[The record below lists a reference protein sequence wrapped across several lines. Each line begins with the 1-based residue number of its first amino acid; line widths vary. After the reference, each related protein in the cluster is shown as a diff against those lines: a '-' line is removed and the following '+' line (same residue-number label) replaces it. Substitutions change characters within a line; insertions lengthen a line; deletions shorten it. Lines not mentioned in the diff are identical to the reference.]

1 MVSTELEQDTPERKS
16 NPVGQPE
23 TTHLRPRAVVRVNA
37 GAMRARPLVGVLCLI
52 AGIATARGQDAAFE
66 IASVKVNTSDAPVS
80 RMTAPDGTGRFEA
93 TNVPVRMLI
102 LNAYGIPGFQ
112 LVGGP
117 SWVDSLRVDVL
128 GRGAANASRAEISAM
143 VRTLLA
149 ERFNLVVRRDRREMP
164 VYALVIARTDRRLG
178 PRMQGSTTDCTAAA
192 APGAPAPQTASGQ
205 LLCTTRM
212 SPFTINAGGMT
223 MARLA
228 QTLSGIVDRVVTDET
243 KLPGGYDLQL
253 SFTPERTP
261 PPGAQPP
268 ADPDAPS
275 IFAALQEQLGL
286 KLDARRGMV
295 EMLVIDRIDQPKEN

>member
-37 GAMRARPLVGVLCLI
+37 GAMRARPLVGVLCLL

-112 LVGGP
+112 LAGGP

-149 ERFNLVVRRDRREMP
+149 ERFSLVVGAT
-164 VYALVIARTDRRLG
+164 VARCRCMRWSSRAPIG
-178 PRMQGSTTDCTAAA
+178 GSGRACRAQR
-192 APGAPAPQTASGQ
+192 QTAPP
-205 LLCTTRM
+205 LRHLELRR
-212 SPFTINAGGMT
+212 P
-223 MARLA
+223 RLRPDSCSA
-228 QTLSGIVDRVVTDET
+228 PHGCPRSRSTLAV
-243 KLPGGYDLQL
+243 
-253 SFTPERTP
+253 
-261 PPGAQPP
+261 
-268 ADPDAPS
+268 
-275 IFAALQEQLGL
+275 
-286 KLDARRGMV
+286 
-295 EMLVIDRIDQPKEN
+295 

>member
-1 MVSTELEQDTPERKS
+1 M
-16 NPVGQPE
+16 
-23 TTHLRPRAVVRVNA
+23 
-37 GAMRARPLVGVLCLI
+37 
-52 AGIATARGQDAAFE
+52 
-66 IASVKVNTSDAPVS
+66 S
-80 RMTAPDGTGRFEA
+80 RMTAPEGTGRFEA

-128 GRGAANASRAEISAM
+128 GRGAANATRAEISAM

-164 VYALVIARTDRRLG
+164 VFALVVARAERRLG
-178 PRMQGSTTDCTAAA
+178 PRMQSSTTDCSAAA
-192 APGAPAPQTASGQ
+192 APGAPAPQTACGQ

-228 QTLSGIVDRVVTDET
+228 QTLSGIVDRFSGHKVVT
-243 KLPGGYDLQL
+243 LQL
-253 SFTPERTP
+253 ADAQSLEDLGQYGQVLEVRSPKVKLKIPRGEVPKALAAILARHTVEDVVVEDPPLEAVIAEVFTQA
-261 PPGAQPP
+261 AQEE
-268 ADPDAPS
+268 
-275 IFAALQEQLGL
+275 AAEESAAQVAAAAE
-286 KLDARRGMV
+286 K
-295 EMLVIDRIDQPKEN
+295 

>member
-1 MVSTELEQDTPERKS
+1 MLK
-16 NPVGQPE
+16 
-23 TTHLRPRAVVRVNA
+23 
-37 GAMRARPLVGVLCLI
+37 LVGVLFVI
-52 AGIATARGQDAAFE
+52 AGIATARGQEPAFE
-66 IASVKVNTSDAPVS
+66 VASVKVNTSGAPVS
-80 RMTAPDGTGRFEA
+80 RISAPDGTGRFET
-93 TNVPVRMLI
+93 TNTSVRMLI

-117 SWVDSLRVDVL
+117 SWVDSLHVDVVA
-128 GRGAANASRAEISAM
+128 RGAASATRAEISAM

-149 ERFNLVVRRDRREMP
+149 ERFDLVVRRDRREMP
-164 VYALVIARTDRRLG
+164 VYALVVARDDRRPG
-178 PRMQGSTTDCTAAA
+178 PRMQASTTDCASAA

-228 QTLSGIVDRVVTDET
+228 QSLSGLVDRVVTDET

-253 SFTPERTP
+253 AFTPERPP
-261 PPGAQPP
+261 PPGAPPP

-286 KLDARRGMV
+286 KLEARRGMV
-295 EMLVIDRIDQPKEN
+295 EMLVIDRIDRPKEN

>member
-1 MVSTELEQDTPERKS
+1 MI
-16 NPVGQPE
+16 
-23 TTHLRPRAVVRVNA
+23 
-37 GAMRARPLVGVLCLI
+37 MRMLKLVGLLFLI
-52 AGIATARGQDAAFE
+52 AGIVTARGQEPAFE
-66 IASVKVNTSDAPVS
+66 VASVRVNTSGAPVS
-80 RMTAPDGTGRFEA
+80 RISAPDGTGRFET
-93 TNVPVRMLI
+93 TNTSVRMLI

-112 LVGGP
+112 LAGGP
-117 SWVDSLRVDVL
+117 SWIDSVHVDVL
-128 GRGAANASRAEISAM
+128 ARGRAGATRAEISAM

-149 ERFNLVVRRDRREMP
+149 ERFDLVVRRDRREMP
-164 VYALVIARTDRRLG
+164 VYALVVASDDRRLG
-178 PRMQGSTTDCTAAA
+178 PRIQASTTDCAAAA

-228 QTLSGIVDRVVTDET
+228 QSLSGIVDRVVTDET

-253 SFTPERTP
+253 AFTPERPP
-261 PPGAQPP
+261 PPGAPPP

-295 EMLVIDRIDQPKEN
+295 EMLVIDRIDRPKEN